1 VTVPSAV
8 ISFHVNPYTCGVARF
23 NASLAAA
30 LGVPMRGFD
39 ALGDD
44 TGRPI
49 VSVKTSEVDAAGHDR
64 LAEMVRSRRSYD
76 VLLHGWTNSTLE
88 HELVRRAA
96 RVFGASAE
104 IADAMRAVRDD
115 VVGVFAPGAAVQ
127 APPAPCDVR
136 LMTFGMAHKIEAG
149 RYAALGRLIRADGRS
164 FRLEVSTAIHEGS
177 AFDESMFSVS
187 GEVAVA
193 FGGDVAFLG
202 FLADG
207 EVSRRLRE
215 CDALVAFFPAG
226 VRENNTT
233 VMSAMAH
240 GCAVITNLDDRSP
253 AFMRHAD
260 TVFDVHRLERFPL
273 LEDLSRVGA
282 AARSAVADLGFPD
295 LAAAI
300 VGSPG

>member
-1 VTVPSAV
+1 MTAPSAV
-8 ISFHVNPYTCGVARF
+8 VSFHVNPYTCGVARF

-39 ALGDD
+39 ALANG

-49 VSVKTSEVDAAGHDR
+49 LSIKTSEIDVAGHDR
-64 LAEMVRSRRSYD
+64 LADVVRSGGDYD
-76 VLLHGWTNSTLE
+76 LLLHGWTASALE
-88 HELVRRAA
+88 RDLVRRAA

-104 IADAMRAVRDD
+104 IAEAVRAVRDD
-115 VVGVFAPGAAVQ
+115 VVAVFAPGAAVQ
-127 APPAPCDVR
+127 PPPAPCDVR

-149 RYAALGRLIRADGRS
+149 RYAALGRLVRADGRS

-177 AFDESMFSVS
+177 AFDESMFAVS
-187 GEVAVA
+187 GEVATA
-193 FGGDVAFLG
+193 FGGEVSFLG

-260 TVFDVHRLERFPL
+260 TVFDVHRLERFPGAD
-273 LEDLSRVGA
+273 ELSRVGA
-282 AARSAVADLGFPD
+282 AARSAVADLGFPR

-300 VGSPG
+300 LDSPG